1 MEASVKALK
10 VGLNVACSA
19 LATEHFFT
27 AFLSSPKA
35 SKQFLNPDDVR
46 EMFVLA
52 TVVSLGFS
60 VVMSFILKNPY
71 GLLSSLVFVGVFYY
85 AYREAM

>member
-1 MEASVKALK
+1 MEANVKTLK
-10 VGLNVACSA
+10 VGLNVAVST

-35 SKQFLNPDDVR
+35 SKQFLNADDVKQ
-46 EMFVLA
+46 MFLYA
-52 TVVSLGFS
+52 TVVSIGFS
-60 VVMSFILKNPY
+60 VVMSWILHNPY
-71 GLLSSLVFVGVFYY
+71 GLLSCLIFVAVFYF

>member
-1 MEASVKALK
+1 MEASVKSLK
-10 VGLNVACSA
+10 VGLSVAVSS

-35 SKQFLNPDDVR
+35 SKQFLNSDDVR
-46 EMFVLA
+46 EMFFLA
-52 TVVSLGFS
+52 SVVSLGFS

-71 GLLSSLVFVGVFYY
+71 GLLSCLVFVGVFYY

>member
-1 MEASVKALK
+1 MEENVKTLK
-10 VGLNVACSA
+10 VGLNVAVST

-35 SKQFLNPDDVR
+35 CKQFLNPDDVR

-71 GLLSSLVFVGVFYY
+71 GLLSSLVFVAVFYY